1 MKVGAIF
8 FSHPKALGF
17 YSRGV
22 RYFTKSKWSHCFY
35 VGPAYMGEL
44 MAIETDLK
52 LQVVP
57 FQKEYIEK
65 NQDTFEAF
73 YPTKAS
79 ATEVLAASK
88 LAYRETAGETYGF
101 LSIPWF
107 AFRAKLS
114 FLFSFKKNFSSS
126 GAICSELLVKYIRYL
141 GGRYAECV
149 SHLTD
154 DETSPE
160 DLYKVVLANKDL
172 FERIGSND
180 QSK

>member
-8 FSHPKALGF
+8 FSSPRNPGF
-17 YSRGV
+17 YSRAV
-22 RYFTKSKWSHCFY
+22 KYFTKSKWSHCFY

-57 FQKEYIEK
+57 FQKEYVEK
-65 NQDTFEAF
+65 NEDVYEAF
-73 YPTKAS
+73 YPQMAS
-79 ATEVLAASK
+79 SVDVLNAAK
-88 LAYRETAGETYGF
+88 LAFRETAGQTYGF

-107 AFRAKLS
+107 AVRAKLGH
-114 FLFSFKKNFSSS
+114 LFSFKKNYSTS
-126 GAICSELLVKYIRYL
+126 GAICSELLVKYIRAL
-141 GGRYAECV
+141 GGEYEKCV

-160 DLYKVVLANKDL
+160 DLYTIVLSRQDL
-172 FERIGSND
+172 FKRIGENA
-180 QSK
+180 